1 MTEPMIETA
10 PRRRGKTNADVVTA
24 TLRWISPEKGGRKAP
39 PSNPTYRA
47 VPRFE
52 ADPNASRGL
61 WDVVV
66 TFSRP
71 PGPHAKTSTVRM
83 TFVSA
88 GAPKS
93 LLRSGRRFELTEGA
107 KVVAQGEVR

>member
-1 MTEPMIETA
+1 MIETQ
-10 PRRRGKTNADVVTA
+10 PRHRGKTNADAVTA

-47 VPRFE
+47 VPRF
-52 ADPNASRGL
+52 AVDPNASLGL

-71 PGPHAKTSTVRM
+71 PGPHAKTATVRIAF
-83 TFVSA
+83 TSA
-88 GAPKS
+88 DAPKS
-93 LLRSGRRFELTEGA
+93 LLRRGSRFELAEGA
-107 KVVAQGEVR
+107 KVVAQGEVH